1 MNNLDPYDIIGLAKC
16 HTAGKLQIYPN
27 HQIFWFPIHNYP
39 TIQKF

>member
-16 HTAGKLQIYPN
+16 HTAGKHQIYPN
-27 HQIFWFPIHNYP
+27 TRFFWFLYNYP